1 MGRGGTGGKEQSLVG
16 KKKQPVLKIKK
27 KTGMTAP
34 VIRKI

>member
-27 KTGMTAP
+27 KLA
-34 VIRKI
+34 